1 MKTDPTFAAQ
11 LTNHMRTLL
20 TTAALCIGFVASA
33 QNYNDLVELVRSD
46 LRTEKQA
53 IVMSALNLTE
63 AQSALFTPI
72 YDDYSAALKKHWDK
86 RIALVND
93 YAKAY
98 QTMNDET
105 AASLMKRM
113 SSLEKESMAIRD
125 AHAKKVSKVLP
136 TTVAARWV
144 QVERRL
150 GQLMDLQIANEVPLI
165 PMKN

>member
-1 MKTDPTFAAQ
+1 
-11 LTNHMRTLL
+11 MRTLL

-33 QNYNDLVELVRSD
+33 QNYTDLVELVRSD

-53 IVMSALNLTE
+53 IVMSALNLSE

-72 YDDYSAALKKHWDK
+72 YDEYSTAMKKHWDK

-113 SSLEKESMAIRD
+113 SALEKENMAIREV
-125 AHAKKVSKVLP
+125 HAKKVAKVLP
-136 TTVAARWV
+136 TTVAARWM

-150 GQLMDLQIANEVPLI
+150 GHLVELQIADEVPLI
-165 PMKN
+165 PTTN

>member
-1 MKTDPTFAAQ
+1 MRPKSQP
-11 LTNHMRTLL
+11 NMRTLL

-53 IVMSALNLTE
+53 IVMSALNLSE

-72 YDDYSAALKKHWDK
+72 YDQYTTAMKKHWDK
-86 RIALVND
+86 RIALVKD
-93 YAKAY
+93 YAAAY

-105 AASLMKRM
+105 AAALMKRM
-113 SSLEKESMAIRD
+113 SSLEKESIAIRD

-150 GQLMDLQIANEVPLI
+150 GHLIDLQIADEVPLI